1 LLLKGQTVQATKVTG
16 AGASTEIHRA
26 RFGKVRWTV
35 GEYAEVAQRAEKVG
49 MTVSSYIRHV
59 ALGKKLVPLVDLTWI
74 GELRRIG
81 GLIKHCYPQVKSSP
95 NWTAQEK
102 EKYWQTHNELLEFAS
117 QATRAITGRKAETS
131 VKSKP
136 LS

>member
-1 LLLKGQTVQATKVTG
+1 MQATKVIDSN
-16 AGASTEIHRA
+16 ANTEIHRT

-35 GEYAEVAQRAEKVG
+35 DEYAELVERAEKVG

-59 ALGKKLVPLVDLTWI
+59 SLGKKLVPLVDLMWI

-81 GLIKHCYPQVKSSP
+81 GLLRHRYPQVKASP

-102 EKYWQTHNELLEFAS
+102 EKYWQTREELLEFAR
-117 QATRAITGRKAETS
+117 QATWAITGRKAKLS
-131 VKSKP
+131 AKP
-136 LS
+136 SPPV